1 MKVGTLYIKRVVNGE
16 IKNFPSDDNVAT
28 IGTYTNERKRMG
40 GAPTITAT
48 LYYPTPLDKEWTYDE
63 YVEFDGDRYYITS
76 IPSSSKDNSTG
87 QYKHELTF
95 TSHRELLD
103 NTLFFDVVTS
113 DTATQMTDKYRSNQ
127 TKFTFGG
134 DIYEFVA
141 RVNSSMSYCG
151 LYNPNGKTEA
161 EKGYYLV
168 VDEGYGTDEVKE
180 ISFENQY
187 LTNVLQLINT
197 EYELDYYWVGNV
209 CHVGKVQYDLTEH
222 ILEYG
227 RDKEL
232 LSIGKEN
239 ANTKLVDMITG
250 YGSTDNIPYYYPNN
264 DEYGIAIFNSTN
276 IDNPLV
282 DISLAKLQK
291 AFGADYT
298 GKYTLVKRM
307 SRKAVISNDRFP
319 FRFMLNP
326 TQFAPS
332 TKPYTFSYSFEIA
345 INCEVGTVIKEP
357 SINITYITADGINVF
372 SQSEKLDFHLRTKSE
387 EFKNIY
393 FNGRY
398 ECLTS
403 DIYIFTF
410 VDLINVYNETD
421 KTIPFEKGII
431 DAQAGGYIELDYS
444 NHKEDYYWV
453 KDNDKVAD
461 YSASGITLNTDE
473 AQKTAAINDFSF
485 YNDGEIDSELT
496 TFKIPYYTYS
506 EGFVEGSDTSAIK
519 IDITGRKWIDP
530 VSNLMPSVY
539 RSSNGAERFYY
550 AKDDTYK
557 IPDTDNYYTFKNLYK
572 QGFPHQG
579 SVSYDDIKPT
589 INGVKNSKGELFGEI
604 TDVAFDSNDSDVKG
618 SDGETFL
625 HQYFYIKLHIF
636 DGEFGFNLFK
646 QALASDNAK
655 INMIDCQGCP
665 ACVFPIESY
674 WDSGKNNCYNI
685 LNTDG
690 NGNLV
695 ATGKLDTE
703 NGYKG
708 DYIFLDNNE
717 SISDTK
723 NQNTQEKEIW
733 IAVQKETS
741 TLGIV
746 MPNAAAGFK
755 PKKGDKFV
763 ITGIQMPPSLVY
775 AAEKRLDDALIK
787 YMSENNEDQFNYS
800 IKFSRVYLAE
810 NPDFASKLNENSKL
824 AIRYNGNTEPKEV
837 FVSNYTVKVE
847 SNALASIE
855 VELTNSL
862 EVAASDIKQIIDS
875 VKGETVRSLTSLV
888 SGSENSFN
896 ANIADKLYLSKRT
909 DDTAYGLISFLKGI
923 SLGTNY
929 SISELGDAFL
939 RVIQGKGYYISE
951 DGDVVFREIASSDY
965 DYAAQSGYGMKRR
978 EDGKFKLSL
987 TDLEVWGKAVFHE
1000 LEIRKLSYV
1009 GGNFIFSPAGS
1020 TLMHVEE
1027 IKTSVLQGQ
1036 ASIITGYK
1044 CYFLADDGTTATENM
1059 WKVGDLA
1066 FSQSFGI
1073 KEGVYENVG
1082 NRRYWRKVTAVSSE
1096 SEQITDA
1103 DGNILYD
1110 GRKFGW
1116 ITLSNT
1122 MAGTSYDKNS
1132 DAPRAGDAVCC
1143 LGNVSDGERQNAIE
1157 IQTVGDLAPA
1167 IIQYGGIKTFSLT
1180 NCVKTQI
1187 SPKGNKFIG
1196 DFSTTTGTDIGGA
1209 ITDINSN
1216 LSDTNG
1222 RITNLNDYTTNA
1234 VKKIEG
1240 EIDEVRTAA
1249 EDAGADAQDA
1259 LEGVTQVKGS
1269 VTTLQTDVNGIK
1281 GTVAKLSERVDGNDT
1296 QIGALETS
1304 VSEIKQTADSI
1315 SMKVDQQS
1323 VRGRNLI
1330 PRSYFFNT
1338 SRIYGI
1344 GQRKFTLEAGKY
1356 YSLSVNGHIDAA
1368 LKNGGGVLRAFIF
1381 NSAWTFQKYLDIDST
1396 TDITATLEGNSSFT
1410 VESTGEYYFQ
1420 AYPFH
1425 PTGKFKDTKPQEDG
1439 LITLNWAQLEEGS
1452 VCSPWSLH
1460 ESDPAISGNFL
1471 PTLSDDKWSRVGDIQ
1486 EGALDTGFRKL
1497 QALHYKNTSSS
1508 EVDVLY
1514 MNNVFAPDSGEV
1526 YTLSFW
1532 VKGSGT
1538 FKSFLYPE
1546 ACERVADNFGQVGTQ
1561 EDGYL
1566 PHTLTSDWQRIRIAY
1581 CTKQLFGNYFYNAG
1595 FNAASGYTSNWDVTG
1610 STRHIASA
1618 ADGWGGQYIS
1628 KSSGAS
1634 YCEISQAVGASLWA
1648 SWWTVT
1654 FKSKNP
1660 SAMRI
1665 YLSGI
1670 YLDTIDNS
1678 GMTVCVD
1685 GVDQSVKSDSGV
1697 LYVEVDASA
1706 TAYTE
1711 HSITFKASSALSS
1724 ARIYFRTYGSYFY
1737 IAKPMLTPAPQK
1749 SGFSTREQG
1758 TVRCILP
1765 CRLEAGS
1772 EVWIGGVKLEQGG
1785 RMTDYTEDGV
1795 SVDELLATGI
1805 DIRSRKITATADTFE
1820 VRNNQGTTT
1829 AKVNADGVFETNDI
1843 VCNGGTFKN
1852 IKSTDMTA
1860 EGGTFTNITAESG
1873 TYKNIQV
1880 TENSWISN
1888 GKFCGE
1894 KQSDGTI
1901 LGGFSVGSQGL
1912 TYDIPQGWLGSS
1924 KGAAS
1929 NITIQGA
1936 DGSLSSKIGVIF
1948 DNNYLM
1954 GAELKVKYSK
1964 NDTPWGSYN
1973 VAAWLEASGN
1983 PQGQNY
1989 AFMGTGHG
1997 ILRGMIEGTSFA
2009 LISSSKL
2016 EIGTVDLQFYGNRWL
2031 FDCPLGVVNVYLPAR
2046 GGVATFLGNS
2056 GAWSLRIMVI
2066 CSPTSSNSV
2075 KISGRQSSGTWAS
2088 TEEPILYNK
2097 SGSQVSS
2104 ITVNKGQIMEILLV
2118 WDGTNYYAMHIK
2130 DNG

>member
-1 MKVGTLYIKRVVNGE
+1 MGEWNIYHKDGTPLTDANGKTIIIKELEYNGEWMGACNLSVE
-16 IKNFPSDDNVAT
+16 IKNEAPVVFSIGDYIDYRDERFEINYDPGKIKSAPRNESGDGFKYSGVVFNSYIDELVRSEFLDIILNDNKIHYTALPKFVFYVSSLDDIADRLQANMNEIYGEGSWHFYTRNRGKSVTDRGCDAAMWANVYGEEKDVVDNVIESTSLSVSSQTCWDVLGLVNSQFDVNFIVRGRNVFIGTTGFTAEHIFKYGKGNGLYEIEETSDSSQSVITRMRAYGNTTNMPTRYYAEVGARCMANVESMDSYVPSDHGIAGCALELDLEFSINEFTERRISKPHDQQSNTYVSNDEALAIITLDDITTVTGSIRKSLNDSKKSKISIEYSDDAFMEDGTLCDNTYNKSREDVVKFINAVKVGSVLYFTNAKRSKFPSKNIAYTSDLPNNMAIDRLMLPGFPNESLQTWWNRQSTETKARLNPTGADLRFSTDQYRPYVESPNIDKIGIRPASVFFDTDDEKNGLKD
-28 IGTYTNERKRMG
+28 IY
-40 GAPTITAT
+40 PTIEEMMV
-48 LYYPTPLDKEWTYDE
+48 DNKRIDE
-63 YVEFDGDRYYITS
+63 IDTG
-76 IPSSSKDNSTG
+76 SKDVVTDNGVYKDGQTVPNFDIYLKKEIDFDIKTLANDDFQINMKDGMCGGRSFKVAATTKTEDGRWKLRLERSLDSDLNLYFPYNDFPINTGDHFVLTGLDMPESYVSHNSETLLK
-87 QYKHELTF
+87 YCIAK
-95 TSHRELLD
+95 LLD
-103 NTLFFDVVTS
+103 NDYTRKTYTPKVDEIF
-113 DTATQMTDKYRSNQ
+113 M
-127 TKFTFGG
+127 
-134 DIYEFVA
+134 A
-141 RVNSSMSYCG
+141 RQND
-151 LYNPNGKTEA
+151 EA
-161 EKGYYLV
+161 EA
-168 VDEGYGTDEVKE
+168 DETGATKSIYKTIKE
-180 ISFENQY
+180 GD
-187 LTNVLQLINT
+187 LIQIKDN
-197 EYELDYYWVGNV
+197 
-209 CHVGKVQYDLTEH
+209 DLGIDRMVTIE
-222 ILEYG
+222 
-227 RDKEL
+227 K
-232 LSIGKEN
+232 LSIKEKDGKLP
-239 ANTKLVDMITG
+239 TYDITLKEEK
-250 YGSTDNIPYYYPNN
+250 D
-264 DEYGIAIFNSTN
+264 
-276 IDNPLV
+276 
-282 DISLAKLQK
+282 
-291 AFGADYT
+291 
-298 GKYTLVKRM
+298 
-307 SRKAVISNDRFP
+307 
-319 FRFMLNP
+319 
-326 TQFAPS
+326 
-332 TKPYTFSYSFEIA
+332 
-345 INCEVGTVIKEP
+345 VGTIQKIQNQIS
-357 SINITYITADGINVF
+357 SIVSGATG
-372 SQSEKLDFHLRTKSE
+372 
-387 EFKNIY
+387 
-393 FNGRY
+393 
-398 ECLTS
+398 
-403 DIYIFTF
+403 
-410 VDLINVYNETD
+410 
-421 KTIPFEKGII
+421 
-431 DAQAGGYIELDYS
+431 AGGYTNSQIEGMVVS
-444 NHKEDYYWV
+444 AGKEHFLS
-453 KDNDKVAD
+453 KTGND
-461 YSASGITLNTDE
+461 
-473 AQKTAAINDFSF
+473 TAR
-485 YNDGEIDSELT
+485 G
-496 TFKIPYYTYS
+496 
-506 EGFVEGSDTSAIK
+506 
-519 IDITGRKWIDP
+519 
-530 VSNLMPSVY
+530 
-539 RSSNGAERFYY
+539 
-550 AKDDTYK
+550 
-557 IPDTDNYYTFKNLYK
+557 
-572 QGFPHQG
+572 
-579 SVSYDDIKPT
+579 
-589 INGVKNSKGELFGEI
+589 
-604 TDVAFDSNDSDVKG
+604 
-618 SDGETFL
+618 
-625 HQYFYIKLHIF
+625 
-636 DGEFGFNLFK
+636 
-646 QALASDNAK
+646 
-655 INMIDCQGCP
+655 
-665 ACVFPIESY
+665 
-674 WDSGKNNCYNI
+674 
-685 LNTDG
+685 
-690 NGNLV
+690 
-695 ATGKLDTE
+695 
-703 NGYKG
+703 
-708 DYIFLDNNE
+708 
-717 SISDTK
+717 
-723 NQNTQEKEIW
+723 
-733 IAVQKETS
+733 
-741 TLGIV
+741 
-746 MPNAAAGFK
+746 
-755 PKKGDKFV
+755 
-763 ITGIQMPPSLVY
+763 
-775 AAEKRLDDALIK
+775 LIK
-787 YMSENNEDQFNYS
+787 
-800 IKFSRVYLAE
+800 
-810 NPDFASKLNENSKL
+810 
-824 AIRYNGNTEPKEV
+824 
-837 FVSNYTVKVE
+837 
-847 SNALASIE
+847 
-855 VELTNSL
+855 
-862 EVAASDIKQIIDS
+862 
-875 VKGETVRSLTSLV
+875 
-888 SGSENSFN
+888 
-896 ANIADKLYLSKRT
+896 
-909 DDTAYGLISFLKGI
+909 FLKGI

-1143 LGNVSDGERQNAIE
+1143 LGNVSDEERQNAIE

-1269 VTTLQTDVNGIK
+1269 VTTLQTDVNGIT
-1281 GTVAKLSERVDGNDT
+1281 GTVAKLSEKVDENGN
-1296 QIGALETS
+1296 QIEALETS

-1315 SMKVDQQS
+1315 SLKVDQQS

-1381 NSAWTFQKYLDIDST
+1381 NFEWTFAVNLDIDST
-1396 TDITATLEGNSSFT
+1396 TDITATLTFKLEGNGSFT
-1410 VESTGEYYFQ
+1410 PPSTGEYYFQ

-1471 PTLSDDKWSRVGDIQ
+1471 PVLSDSKWSRVGDIQ

-1514 MNNVFAPDSGEV
+1514 MNNIFAPDSGEV

-1532 VKGSGT
+1532 AKGSGT

-1546 ACERVADNFGQVGTQ
+1546 ACERVADNFGQVGTG

-1581 CTKQLFGNYFYNAG
+1581 CIKQLFGNYFYNAG

-1610 STRHIASA
+1610 STSLQSYTI
-1618 ADGWGGQYIS
+1618 DGWNAIRVS

-1654 FKSKNP
+1654 FKSKSP
-1660 SAMRI
+1660 SVMRI

-1670 YLDTIDNS
+1670 SLDTIDNS

-1685 GVDQSVKSDSGV
+1685 GVDQSVKNDGSV
-1697 LYVEVDASA
+1697 NYVEISA
-1706 TAYTE
+1706 NTSAYTE
-1711 HSITFKASSALSS
+1711 HSVTFKATSALSS
-1724 ARIYFRTYGSYFY
+1724 ARIYFRTYGSYFF
-1737 IAKPMLTPAPQK
+1737 ITKPMLTPSSQK

-1758 TVRCILP
+1758 TVRSILP
-1765 CRLEAGS
+1765 CRLAAGS